1 MKKPYVYLCSRIA
14 DEAKQRNCDIATLL
28 SEHFDVFVPHLK
40 EAEYVKNKDPIQIF
54 CLDMVAMEQADLCV
68 VVAPFGKD
76 CACEIG
82 WFQGQDKPIIIIA
95 PDDVDYTPDTEWM
108 ISGGIHSVIVNSESH
123 KRKLQKSTKF
133 NYKIINTN
141 EKNFSRFVYN
151 YYNNAIAENFIINI
165 PDSKTINYSALDE
178 GLTERTIDLSKIKV
192 LSHEEIMNLEPNSL
206 PSICPVVKQS
216 KLLTADKLPMEL
228 LSVIAMQRT
237 AKVMEFGATKH
248 GANSWRDEP
257 MKWSQPIGAILRHL
271 TDWISG
277 ITHDAETG
285 FSNLDHAACQLMFLQ
300 EYEAKG
306 LGEDNRYKYKG
317 EKS

>member
-14 DEAKQRNCDIATLL
+14 DEAKQRNVDIADLL

-40 EAEYVKNKDPIQIF
+40 EAEYVKHKDPVQIF

-95 PDDVDYTPDTEWM
+95 PDDEKYTPDTEWM
-108 ISGGIHSVIVNSESH
+108 ISGGIHSIVVASNRH
-123 KRKLQKSTKF
+123 KTKLEKSTKF
-133 NYKIINTN
+133 NYIIKNVNDVCFSKI
-141 EKNFSRFVYN
+141 VYN
-151 YYNNAIAENFIINI
+151 LYHNTIAPKN
-165 PDSKTINYSALDE
+165 
-178 GLTERTIDLSKIKV
+178 IDLQNIKV
-192 LSHEEIMNLEPNSL
+192 LSHEEIMNLPPEGSFTNVDQGL
-206 PSICPVVKQS
+206 TEAHDLRYICPVVKQS

-317 EKS
+317 DKS